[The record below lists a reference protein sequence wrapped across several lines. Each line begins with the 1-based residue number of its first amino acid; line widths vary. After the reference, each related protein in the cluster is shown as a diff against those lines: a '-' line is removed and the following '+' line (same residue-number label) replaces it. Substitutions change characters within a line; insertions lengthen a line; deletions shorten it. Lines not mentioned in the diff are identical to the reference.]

1 MRVMYFGGFNSM
13 DNTFR
18 SLMHAVFRT
27 KNYYLQLVYSLYEKT
42 VAIFLAYWYYLLILL
57 PIFLTVYS

>member
-42 VAIFLAYWYYLLILL
+42 VAIFLAY
-57 PIFLTVYS
+57 